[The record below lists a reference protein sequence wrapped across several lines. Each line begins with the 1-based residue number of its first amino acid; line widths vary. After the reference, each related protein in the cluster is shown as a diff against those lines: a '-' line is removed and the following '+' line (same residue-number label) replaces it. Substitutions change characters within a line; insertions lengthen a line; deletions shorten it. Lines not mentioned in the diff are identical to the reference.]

1 MFCGKCGKDN
11 VEGAGFCAQCG
22 NRLWG
27 NKAPGDAPGTGI
39 YAGFWKR
46 FVAYILDFVL
56 LSVLY
61 FFIGSYL
68 ILLLIT
74 WLYYAL
80 MESSSSQATLGKMA
94 LGIKVVDMKGNR
106 ISFLRATGR
115 LLGKILSSLI
125 FSIGYIMAG
134 LTSRKQALHDLMA
147 DCLVIN
153 KDAAPDQVG
162 QPVAT
167 GGGGIIIA
175 LVIAAVVAV
184 PMIGILAAI
193 ALPAYQDYTIRAK
206 LYEAIAAGRE
216 ATQAVDSF
224 VVEHNVRP
232 ASVQETGFTPPSS
245 QYVETVAI
253 DRNGAVRVAVNLPP
267 IEQGVVIFSS
277 QEQGWICSAE
287 NIDDR
292 YLPQECR

>member
-1 MFCGKCGKDN
+1 MFCGKCGKEN
-11 VEGAGFCAQCG
+11 TEGAGFCAQCG

-27 NKAPGDAPGTGI
+27 NKAPGSTPTAVGI

-46 FVAYILDFVL
+46 FVAYILDTVL
-56 LSVLY
+56 LAALY

-80 MESSSSQATLGKMA
+80 MESSPSQATLGKMA
-94 LGIKVVDMKGNR
+94 LGIKVVDMQGNR

-125 FSIGYIMAG
+125 LSIGYIMAAF
-134 LTSRKQALHDLMA
+134 TSRKQALHDLMA

-167 GGGGIIIA
+167 GGAGIIIA
-175 LVIAAVVAV
+175 LVIAAVIAV
-184 PMIGILAAI
+184 PVIGILAAV
-193 ALPAYQDYTIRAK
+193 ALPAYQDYTVRARV
-206 LYEAIAAGRE
+206 YEAIVVGRK
-216 ATQAVDSF
+216 ATELIDSY
-224 VVEHNVRP
+224 VAKHNVRP
-232 ASVQETGFTPPSS
+232 DSTQAVTPESE
-245 QYVETVAI
+245 YVESIAI
-253 DRNGAVRVAVNLPP
+253 DREGAVRVALNIPP
-267 IEQGVVIFSS
+267 IEQGVIILSP
-277 QEQGWICSAE
+277 QEQGWACSAE
-287 NIDDR
+287 NVDDR
-292 YLPQECR
+292 YLPRECRQ

>member
-1 MFCGKCGKDN
+1 MFCGKCGKEN

-27 NKAPGDAPGTGI
+27 NKAGNTPAAGAI

-46 FVAYILDFVL
+46 FVAYILDAVL
-56 LSVLY
+56 LAIIYV
-61 FFIGSYL
+61 FIGSYL

-94 LGIKVVDMKGNR
+94 LGIKVVDMQGNR

-125 FSIGYIMAG
+125 LSIGYIMAAF
-134 LTSRKQALHDLMA
+134 TSRKQALHDLMA

-167 GGGGIIIA
+167 GGAGIIIA
-175 LVIAAVVAV
+175 LVIAAVIAV
-184 PMIGILAAI
+184 PVIGILAAV
-193 ALPAYQDYTIRAK
+193 ALPAYQDYMVRARVA
-206 LYEAIAAGRE
+206 EVIAVGQQ
-216 ATQAVDSF
+216 ATRAVDSF
-224 VVEHNVRP
+224 VADRNARP
-232 ASVQETGFTPPSS
+232 ASLQETGFTPPVS
-245 QYVETVAI
+245 QYVEDIAI
-253 DRNGAVRVAVNLPP
+253 DREGVVRVTVNVPP
-267 IEQGVVIFSS
+267 IEQGVIIFSS
-277 QEQGWICSAE
+277 QEQGWACSAE
-287 NIDDR
+287 NVDDR